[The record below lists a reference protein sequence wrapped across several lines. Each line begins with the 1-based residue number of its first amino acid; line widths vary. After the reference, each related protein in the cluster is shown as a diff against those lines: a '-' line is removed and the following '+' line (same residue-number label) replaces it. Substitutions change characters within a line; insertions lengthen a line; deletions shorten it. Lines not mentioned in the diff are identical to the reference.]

1 MRKTVIRRG
10 TNSLAGKGLAQG
22 MLRGVGGAALAGIGW
37 KLGMDLYE
45 ALKRRL
51 GQSPSPQDEQEPPNY

>member
-10 TNSLAGKGLAQG
+10 TKSLAGKGFAQG

-37 KLGMDLYE
+37 KLGMDLYD
-45 ALKRRL
+45 ALKRKL
-51 GQSPSPQDEQEPPNY
+51 GQPESPQDEQEPPHY